1 MMTIIYSLSL
11 LSRFLFT
18 YVFLWALFT
27 AGSNGF
33 KLFLLTIAYSL
44 SSLATFALVRVRTAR
59 ALYPFTSL
67 LLLINLPYLRLFTTA
82 LLMGMLSVHTSSV
95 IPGLVSKERLGR
107 VNSERVIMGSLGD
120 LMGIV
125 MALFIKPTWLYI
137 AIPLYLLALLLPRFE
152 YRRSER
158 LIFSEARLIYL
169 NSFLLGIAYSLT
181 PALMVMWSRGN
192 TYELALIYSAPPIS
206 SIISGFLG
214 RRLLK
219 LGRELIIA
227 IASTVVMAATTG
239 LMGVVGNPVIAWTL
253 ALTRWFFMAMF
264 GIAITTFIQLRWRS
278 DVLPGVFSTSTV
290 VGEAGRFTGAF
301 LVLPLTSMIVQWAFT
316 TAALITLTAALVL
329 LPYKLNTK

>member
-1 MMTIIYSLSL
+1 
-11 LSRFLFT
+11 
-18 YVFLWALFT
+18 
-27 AGSNGF
+27 
-33 KLFLLTIAYSL
+33 
-44 SSLATFALVRVRTAR
+44 
-59 ALYPFTSL
+59 
-67 LLLINLPYLRLFTTA
+67 
-82 LLMGMLSVHTSSV
+82 MGMLSVHTSSV

-125 MALFIKPTWLYI
+125 MALFIKPTWLYL
-137 AIPLYLLALLLPRFE
+137 AIPPLYLLALLLPRFE

-158 LIFSEARLIYL
+158 LVFSEARLIYL

-181 PALMVMWSRGN
+181 PPALMVMWSRGGN

-239 LMGVVGNPVIAWTL
+239 LMASW
-253 ALTRWFFMAMF
+253 
-264 GIAITTFIQLRWRS
+264 AI
-278 DVLPGVFSTSTV
+278 P
-290 VGEAGRFTGAF
+290 
-301 LVLPLTSMIVQWAFT
+301 
-316 TAALITLTAALVL
+316 
-329 LPYKLNTK
+329 

>member
-1 MMTIIYSLSL
+1 MGK
-11 LSRFLFT
+11 FLFT
-18 YVFLWALFT
+18 YVFLRALFT

-95 IPGLVSKERLGR
+95 IPSLVSKERLGR

-125 MALFIKPTWLYI
+125 MALFIKPTWLYL

-158 LIFSEARLIYL
+158 LVFSEARLIYL

-181 PALMVMWSRGN
+181 PALMVMWSRGGN

-214 RRLLK
+214 RRPLK
-219 LGRELIIA
+219 LGGRELIIA

-264 GIAITTFIQLRWRS
+264 EIAITTFIQLRWRS
-278 DVLPGVFSTSTV
+278 DVLPGHSWYY
-290 VGEAGRFTGAF
+290 
-301 LVLPLTSMIVQWAFT
+301 P
-316 TAALITLTAALVL
+316 
-329 LPYKLNTK
+329 

>member
-1 MMTIIYSLSL
+1 MIKTVSKKYNVIVIIYLL
-11 LSRFLFT
+11 LFLSRFLFT
-18 YVFLWALFT
+18 YVFLRALFT

-44 SSLATFALVRVRTAR
+44 SSLATFTLVRVRTAR

-107 VNSERVIMGSLGD
+107 VNSERIIMGSLGD

-125 MALFIKPTWLYI
+125 MALFIKPTWLYV

-158 LIFSEARLIYL
+158 LVFSEARLIYL

-181 PALMVMWSRGN
+181 PPALMVMWSRGGN

-219 LGRELIIA
+219 LGGRELIIA

-253 ALTRWFFMAMF
+253 ALTRWFFM
-264 GIAITTFIQLRWRS
+264 LC
-278 DVLPGVFSTSTV
+278 L
-290 VGEAGRFTGAF
+290 E
-301 LVLPLTSMIVQWAFT
+301 
-316 TAALITLTAALVL
+316 
-329 LPYKLNTK
+329 